1 MEYVDE
7 RLVTAFNN
15 GTIKLVEITIS
26 RFFFRCITIDYRSLY
41 KFLFIHKKG
50 IESTKKL

>member
-26 RFFFRCITIDYRSLY
+26 RFFLGV
-41 KFLFIHKKG
+41 LQ
-50 IESTKKL
+50 